1 MLESNELWL
10 KLIQLFAQHLK
21 QAFLLTY
28 GTFSKPIKDWH
39 NLTGSEGSSLN
50 QLVNCRL
57 EIIFLC
63 NDEIQINDFVW
74 DSQLLLRKAG
84 FLISGSDFF
93 FDEQKPA
100 KFWTFFSKVLTENPQ
115 SWCGISERQLMLMY
129 ISSNNKR
136 ITKEHIC

>member
-21 QAFLLTY
+21 QAFLLTCEQWFLHARTY
-28 GTFSKPIKDWH
+28 GTFSKPIEDWH

-74 DSQLLLRKAG
+74 DSKLLLRKAG

-115 SWCGISERQLMLMY
+115 SWCEISERQLMP
-129 ISSNNKR
+129 K
-136 ITKEHIC
+136 